1 MTVSALQDAHEP
13 LGRKYRSVVH
23 QTALWYPSGVARKHM
38 SAELVGSVLLQFLRG
53 CAVVNSMD
61 VTLNGSDYAAHHG
74 QSGLLISAL
83 GAGTAYAALL
93 AATAGERGSGGKL
106 NPAISTALF
115 ISRRMDPRT
124 FVAELMMQLSGALI
138 GALLVWIAIPA
149 EFMYYSGDPAL
160 FHLEGA
166 VTWPDILRG
175 MFTEFMLTAMLVIVY
190 IATAEDFHN
199 RVYTKTLWPVA
210 VGLATTAGMLGGT
223 NSGGAMNPASG
234 IAAAVVY
241 WDINN
246 LAAYLLATTSGA
258 VFGALVYLKLLGND
272 LNDAPLRP
280 QSVFEGVRQETK
292 EFGQQN
298 FIMYVV
304 VDFVHDRLSSDPF
317 ETRFSGRICYP
328 QMHNAVS
335 QVEGMVTNDGKVL
348 RVTEL
353 GGTFKGAQIQGYM
366 PDTGHMVG
374 LQVLVCC
381 AGCRCAPGRLVCLA
395 RVFRIAP
402 RPGGPACFAPC
413 VPRRPCAPPPAVP
426 RARQRLSCSL
436 CTVIA
441 RTDPSPRPPRCLIL
455 LPRSTK
461 TGESWRT

>member
-1 MTVSALQDAHEP
+1 
-13 LGRKYRSVVH
+13 
-23 QTALWYPSGVARKHM
+23 
-38 SAELVGSVLLQFLRG
+38 
-53 CAVVNSMD
+53 
-61 VTLNGSDYAAHHG
+61 
-74 QSGLLISAL
+74 
-83 GAGTAYAALL
+83 
-93 AATAGERGSGGKL
+93 
-106 NPAISTALF
+106 
-115 ISRRMDPRT
+115 
-124 FVAELMMQLSGALI
+124 
-138 GALLVWIAIPA
+138 
-149 EFMYYSGDPAL
+149 
-160 FHLEGA
+160 
-166 VTWPDILRG
+166 
-175 MFTEFMLTAMLVIVY
+175 
-190 IATAEDFHN
+190 
-199 RVYTKTLWPVA
+199 

-374 LQVLVCC
+374 LQVLVCR

-441 RTDPSPRPPRCLIL
+441 RTDPSPRPHRCLIL

>member
-374 LQVLVCC
+374 LQVLVCR

-441 RTDPSPRPPRCLIL
+441 RTDPSPRPHRCLIL

>member
-1 MTVSALQDAHEP
+1 MEHSEEVEMTVSALQDAHEP

-374 LQVLVCC
+374 LQVHENGGKLAYVAVTLVGPKM
-381 AGCRCAPGRLVCLA
+381 AQ
-395 RVFRIAP
+395 RIISQIDSL
-402 RPGGPACFAPC
+402 RE
-413 VPRRPCAPPPAVP
+413 PPPRDP
-426 RARQRLSCSL
+426 
-436 CTVIA
+436 TPP
-441 RTDPSPRPPRCLIL
+441 PSPKRPSLQLC
-455 LPRSTK
+455 
-461 TGESWRT
+461 

>member
-374 LQVLVCC
+374 LQVLVCR

-436 CTVIA
+436 T
-441 RTDPSPRPPRCLIL
+441 
-455 LPRSTK
+455 LPR
-461 TGESWRT
+461 GRTVV

>member
-441 RTDPSPRPPRCLIL
+441 RTDPSPRPHRCLIL

>member
-1 MTVSALQDAHEP
+1 MENSEEVEMTVSALQDAHEP
-13 LGRKYRSVVH
+13 LGRKYRRVVH
-23 QTALWYPSGVARKHM
+23 QTSLWYPSGVARKHM

-83 GAGTAYAALL
+83 GAGAAYAALL
-93 AATAGERGSGGKL
+93 HATAGENGSGGKL

-115 ISRRMDPRT
+115 VSRRMDPRT

-138 GALLVWIAIPA
+138 GAVLVWLAIPA
-149 EFMYYSGDPAL
+149 EFVYYSSGEPAL
-160 FHLEGA
+160 FHFEGA
-166 VTWPDILRG
+166 VAWTDILRG
-175 MFTEFMLTAMLVIVY
+175 MFTEFVLTAMLVGVY

-199 RVYTKTLWPVA
+199 RVYTKTMWPIA

-223 NSGGAMNPASG
+223 NSAGAMNPASG
-234 IAAAVVY
+234 IAAAIVY

-246 LAAYLLATTSGA
+246 LAFYLLATTSGA

-272 LNDAPLRP
+272 LNDAPLRT

-292 EFGQQN
+292 EFRQQN

-317 ETRFSGRICYP
+317 ETRFSGRVCYP

-348 RVTEL
+348 RVTEI

-374 LQVLVCC
+374 LQVF
-381 AGCRCAPGRLVCLA
+381 VCLSGLTQF
-395 RVFRIAP
+395 RVS
-402 RPGGPACFAPC
+402 CTSD
-413 VPRRPCAPPPAVP
+413 
-426 RARQRLSCSL
+426 RAHLAL
-436 CTVIA
+436 
-441 RTDPSPRPPRCLIL
+441 
-455 LPRSTK
+455 
-461 TGESWRT
+461 